1 MTDSE
6 IECFAWAFWL
16 DEIGHFLGPHNGLTK
31 DRVDQAINDLRTM
44 ETAGYALMA
53 KMKPAEMESFHARA
67 LPIYIAVGERIK
79 QKVA

>member
-1 MTDSE
+1 MTDAE

-31 DRVDQAINDLRTM
+31 DRVDQAINDLRM
-44 ETAGYALMA
+44 IQPAGYAFMA
-53 KMKPAEMESFHARA
+53 KKKPAEMVSLHARA

-79 QKVA
+79 QKAV